1 MSTASRILTVAAAQ
15 LGPIARDETRGD
27 VVERMISHLREA
39 KRRGADL
46 VVFPE
51 LALTTFFPR
60 WFIDDEA
67 ELDAYYETE
76 MPGAETRPLF
86 DEARRLGIGFHL
98 GYGELATEGGV
109 KRRFNT
115 AILVDQAG
123 DIVGKYRKIHLP
135 GHAEHEPWRDFQ
147 HLEKRYF
154 ETGNLGFRVFRA
166 FGGLIGIAI
175 CNDRRWPETYRCLGL
190 QGAEMVLIGYNTPI
204 QNPPAPD
211 HDRLSWHH
219 NRIVMQS
226 GAYQN
231 ATWVV
236 GVAKAGVEEGVHQM
250 GGSQIIAPT
259 GETVAECLTE
269 ADELVTYTCDLDL
282 GKSFRASVFA
292 FERHREPQDY
302 TLITATRGA
311 VTPEEGER
319 IDRAAHAGRDAA
331 E

>member
-1 MSTASRILTVAAAQ
+1 MSRTSRSLTVAAAQ
-15 LGPIARDETRGD
+15 LGPIARDETRAH
-27 VVERMISHLREA
+27 VVERLIVHMREA
-39 KRRGADL
+39 RRRGADL

-60 WFIDDEA
+60 WFIKDDS
-67 ELDAYYETE
+67 ELDTFYETE
-76 MPGAETRPLF
+76 MPGPETRPLF
-86 DEARRLGIGFHL
+86 DEAKRLGIGFHL
-98 GYGELATEGGV
+98 GYAELATDNG
-109 KRRFNT
+109 KRRRFNT
-115 AILVDQAG
+115 AILVDQSG
-123 DIVGKYRKIHLP
+123 EIVGAYRKIHLP

-204 QNPPAPD
+204 HNPPAPD

-219 NRIVMQS
+219 NRLVMQS

-231 ATWVV
+231 AAWVV

-250 GGSQIIAPT
+250 GSSQIIAPT

-269 ADELVTYTCDLDL
+269 ADELVTYICDLDL
-282 GKSFRASVFA
+282 GKSFRESIFA
-292 FERHREPQDY
+292 FERHREPQSY
-302 TLITATRGA
+302 SLITATKGA
-311 VTPEEGER
+311 LTPEEGER
-319 IDRAAHAGRDAA
+319 IDRAAQTGREAA